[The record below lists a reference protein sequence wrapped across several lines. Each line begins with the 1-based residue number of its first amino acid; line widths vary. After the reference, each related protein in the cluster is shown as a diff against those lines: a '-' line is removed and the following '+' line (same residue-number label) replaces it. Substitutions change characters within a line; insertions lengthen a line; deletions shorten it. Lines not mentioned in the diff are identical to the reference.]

1 MEKCIYCENESV
13 GICSTCHQ
21 PACKDHL
28 TLLPNQER
36 KEMFIIEGKKPLTFV
51 AVCNECQKREQK
63 KRIAVAISIVA
74 IISLIGIVVIVMRLA
89 GYWFW

>member
-1 MEKCIYCENESV
+1 MEKCSYCDNESV
-13 GICSTCHQ
+13 GICSICQQ

-36 KEMFIIEGKKPLTFV
+36 KEMFLIEGKKPLTF
-51 AVCNECQKREQK
+51 ATKCNECQKREQK
-63 KRIAVAISIVA
+63 KRITVAITIVA
-74 IISLIGIVVIVMRLA
+74 IISLIGLAVIVMRLA